1 MSATPLVLLSARIGP
16 LTPWETGIAD
26 QVPCRVELR
35 PLGTREE
42 IAANAPGAR
51 AIILGAVEPFD
62 AATLA
67 GLAGLAV
74 PGGQDGLGLIVR
86 RGVGVDNVDIAAAA
100 AHGITVTNVPDAT
113 VEEVSDHALALVLGL
128 LRGVPGAHVAAL
140 AGDLPAARAAV
151 DRSRPTGEC
160 VLAVLGAGRI
170 GRRLVAKAAPLFRQV
185 LVADPFVEK
194 VPGAKVVPLAEALA
208 EADAVS
214 VHTPLTPRTEGMLGA
229 ATLGAARPGL
239 VVVNAARAEVIDENA
254 LEDAV
259 RTGLV
264 AGVGLDVTV
273 GERRWRRLIADG
285 HPNVLL
291 TAHTGGRGSLAQQTL
306 RRRCAEQVVAY
317 LSGQDPGSV
326 VTPGPRPG

>member
-1 MSATPLVLLSARIGP
+1 MSDLPLVLLSARLGP
-16 LTPWETGIAD
+16 LTRWETGIAD

-35 PLGTREE
+35 PLGTRDE
-42 IAANAPGAR
+42 IATHAAGAR
-51 AIILGAVEPFD
+51 VIILGAVEPFD
-62 AATLA
+62 AATLE
-67 GLAGLAV
+67 GL
-74 PGGQDGLGLIVR
+74 DGLGLIVR
-86 RGVGVDNVDIAAAA
+86 RGVGVDNVDVAAAA
-100 AHGITVTNVPDAT
+100 THGITVSNVPDAT
-113 VEEVSDHALALVLGL
+113 VEEVSDHALALVLSL

-140 AGDLPAARAAV
+140 ADDLPSARAAV

-185 LVADPFVEK
+185 LVVDPFVDE
-194 VPGAKVVPLAEALA
+194 VPGARVVPLAEALA

-214 VHTPLTPRTEGMLGA
+214 VHTPLTPKTEGLLNA
-229 ATLGAARPGL
+229 ATLGSARPGL

-254 LEDAV
+254 LEAAV
-259 RTGLV
+259 RTGMV
-264 AGVGLDVTV
+264 SGVGLDVTV
-273 GERRWRRLIADG
+273 GEERWRRLIADG
-285 HPNVLL
+285 HSNVLL

-317 LSGQDPGSV
+317 LSGGDPGSV

>member
-1 MSATPLVLLSARIGP
+1 VSDPPLVLLSARIGP
-16 LTPWETGIAD
+16 LTRWETGIAD

-42 IAANAPGAR
+42 IAAHAPGAR
-51 AIILGAVEPFD
+51 VIILGAVEPFD
-62 AATLA
+62 AVTLA
-67 GLAGLAV
+67 GLHN
-74 PGGQDGLGLIVR
+74 LGLIAR
-86 RGVGVDNVDIAAAA
+86 RGAGVDNVDVGAAA

-113 VEEVSDHALALVLGL
+113 VEEVSDHALALVFSL

-140 AGDLPAARAAV
+140 AGDLLAARAAV

-185 LVADPFVEK
+185 LVVDPFVED
-194 VPGAKVVPLAEALA
+194 VPGARVVPLAEALA
-208 EADAVS
+208 DADAVS
-214 VHTPLTPRTEGMLGA
+214 VHTPLTSQTEGLLNA
-229 ATLGAARPGL
+229 TTLGAARPGL
-239 VVVNAARAEVIDENA
+239 VVVNAARAEVIDEDA
-254 LEDAV
+254 LEEAV

-273 GERRWRRLIADG
+273 GAERWRRLIADG

-317 LSGQDPGSV
+317 LSGQDPGCV
-326 VTPGPRPG
+326 VTPGPRDQ